1 MHGALCSQGE
11 RNFALRTQGEGYARC
26 GRSDD
31 VVAGVARRAMLRDLN
46 FDLVLPKVSR
56 RVLPTGKPV
65 ADSGRV
71 TGKPVADSGR
81 VSDWAD
87 ESCPRYPDASCPQGS
102 LSLTRDWADESCP
115 RYPDASG
122 TGDASRI
129 SVTYVCVQ
137 VWDFVPRLAAAAG
150 LEMEMP
156 RRGEHGPQ
164 LSAILYFID
173 LSQVRSFFHLPF
185 CLLPFICF
193 STQLLY
199 EHSGRSPSLRV
210 AVAVVCALR
219 ALRLPPR
226 TPRIAHYAGLSDAQV
241 CPTDAQRACRL
252 S

>member
-1 MHGALCSQGE
+1 MHGAVSSQGE
-11 RNFALRTQGEGYARC
+11 RNFALRTQGERYARC

-56 RVLPTGKPV
+56 RVLPTGNVPGGGEC
-65 ADSGRV
+65 A
-71 TGKPVADSGR
+71 
-81 VSDWAD
+81 
-87 ESCPRYPDASCPQGS
+87 E
-102 LSLTRDWADESCP
+102 SLTRAES
-115 RYPDASG
+115 A
-122 TGDASRI
+122 TGQTSPAQGIQTSQGQTTLPRI